1 MNTILVVDDN
11 VAMRD
16 TLRSWLGAS
25 GFQVEEAASGDEA
38 MAWLS
43 RRGADAVI
51 TDLRMPGMDGMQ
63 LLEGIRQSDTGL
75 PVLLMTAQGGVE
87 DAVRAIRM
95 GAEDFL
101 VKPFPMEEL
110 ELKIAKALARR
121 AAEGK
126 RISLEAELG
135 PRTLLG
141 DSPALK
147 RALEDLRQAAAAHST
162 VLLSGESGTGK
173 ELAAQALHQM
183 GPRKSGPF
191 VSVHCAALAPGV
203 LESELFGHERGA
215 FTGAVARKSGRFEM
229 AQGGTL
235 FLDEVSEI
243 PPEIQVKL
251 LRVLQEREF
260 ERVGGDRTLK
270 ADFRLVAASNR
281 DLGQLAA
288 QGRFRED
295 LFYRLS
301 VVRITLPSL
310 RERSEDVELLAEN
323 FGRRFCSEQG
333 KPWPGLD
340 PACLAELKAHRWPGN
355 VRELQNLVEQAV
367 VFNRGG
373 ALFPRPGV
381 AASSAPAGPAESL
394 DKTMDRIEADIIRRV
409 LQESSG
415 VRNQAAQKLGISRS
429 TLQYKIGKHALER
442 YCHGSE
448 GN

>member
-16 TLRSWLGAS
+16 TLRSWLSAS

-38 MAWLS
+38 MAWLN
-43 RRGADAVI
+43 RRGADAVV
-51 TDLRMPGMDGMQ
+51 TDLRMPGMDGIQ
-63 LLEGIRQSDTGL
+63 LLEQIRQSDAGL

-87 DAVRAIRM
+87 EAVRAMRM

-101 VKPFPMEEL
+101 IKPFPLEEM
-110 ELKIAKALARR
+110 ELKLGKALARR

-141 DSPALK
+141 ESPALK
-147 RALEDLRQAAAAHST
+147 RTLEDLRQAAAAHST

-183 GPRKSGPF
+183 GPRKNGPF

-235 FLDEVSEI
+235 FLDEVGEI
-243 PPEIQVKL
+243 PAETQVKL

-260 ERVGGDRTLK
+260 ERVGGNRTLK

-281 DLGQLAA
+281 DLGQMAA
-288 QGRFRED
+288 QGRFRDD
-295 LFYRLS
+295 LYYRLS
-301 VVRITLPSL
+301 VVRITLPAL
-310 RERSEDVELLAEN
+310 RERPEDVELLATQ
-323 FGRRFCSEQG
+323 FGRRFCAEQG

-355 VRELQNLVEQAV
+355 VRELQNLMEQAV
-367 VFNRGG
+367 VFHREG
-373 ALFPRPGV
+373 ALYPRPGV

-394 DKTMDRIEADIIRRV
+394 DRTMDRIEADIIRRV

-415 VRNQAAQKLGISRS
+415 VRNQAAQKLGLSRS
-429 TLQYKIGKHALER
+429 TLQYKIGKHSLER

-448 GN
+448 EN